1 MPPANRRV
9 GDGSWR
15 YNLPMF
21 KNYISKLKNINRIWL
36 LPIVLV
42 LAVIIYFIPPV
53 HDRLAWRISDVR
65 TAVVYFFNPPDQ
77 AIFVP
82 AQQNQQNAIATVVQ
96 STMRAYSTQQASL
109 ATMTPAASSS
119 TSSGPTP
126 TPSPTSTPLPA
137 TVSLPGVKYENQ
149 FNRWNYCGPANFSMA
164 LTFWGWTGNRDVI
177 GKAVMPGNTGSD
189 GLPAN
194 RDKNVMPYEFQDFIS
209 ANVPDMTSL
218 LRYGGDIDVLKRLI
232 AGGFPVV
239 AEKGY
244 YEKDYTGKLSWMGH
258 YQFITG
264 YNDNDK
270 TLLVQDTYL
279 DGPNFKVPYDTFMT
293 GWRSFD
299 YVFVVVYPTSR
310 DADVKSLLGPYADET
325 WATKH
330 ALETATAESQSLS
343 GIDQFFAW
351 FNIGTSH
358 VDLLEYAD
366 AASAYDQAF
375 QLYAN
380 LNVDNT
386 TRPYRMMWYQTGPY
400 KAYFYSQRYQD
411 VINLANT
418 TLNNTIAEPVLEES
432 LYWRGYAEDYIGQTQ
447 AAIDDFR
454 AALKIHPKWDPA
466 LQALATLGV
475 KP

>member
-1 MPPANRRV
+1 
-9 GDGSWR
+9 
-15 YNLPMF
+15 MF
-21 KNYISKLKNINRIWL
+21 KNFISKIKSLNRLWIIPAAL
-36 LPIVLV
+36 ILAIILYFLPPI
-42 LAVIIYFIPPV
+42 
-53 HDRLAWRISDVR
+53 HDRLAWRINDMR
-65 TAVVYFFNPPDQ
+65 TAIIYFFNPPDK
-77 AIFVP
+77 AVFVP
-82 AQQNQQNAIATVVQ
+82 AQQNQQSAIIATVVQ
-96 STMRAYSTQQASL
+96 STMQAYSTQQADL
-109 ATMTPAASSS
+109 QKATPAASSS
-119 TSSGPTP
+119 APRGPTLAPTLTP
-126 TPSPTSTPLPA
+126 TPLPD
-137 TVSLPGVKYENQ
+137 TVSLPGVKYEDQ

-164 LTFWGWTGNRDVI
+164 LTFWGWTGNRDVV

-209 ANVPDMTSL
+209 QNVPGMTSV
-218 LRYGGDIDVLKRLI
+218 LRYGGDIAVLKRLI

-264 YNDNDK
+264 YDDNNK

-279 DGPNFKVPYDTFMT
+279 DGPNFKVPYDKFTE
-293 GWRSFD
+293 GWRGFD
-299 YVFVVVYPTSR
+299 YVFVVVYPTDR
-310 DADVKSLLGPYADET
+310 DAQVKSLLGSYADEV

-330 ALETATAESQSLS
+330 ALETATTESQSLS

-358 VDLLEYAD
+358 VDLQEYVD

-380 LNVDNT
+380 LNLDNT
-386 TRPYRMMWYQTGPY
+386 ARPYRMMWYQTGPY

-411 VINLANT
+411 VFNLANT
-418 TLNNTIAEPVLEES
+418 TLNDTIAEPMLEES
-432 LYWRGYAEDYIGQTQ
+432 LYWRGYAEDYMGQTQ
-447 AAIDDFR
+447 NAIDDFR
-454 AALKIHPKWDPA
+454 AALKVHPKWDPA